1 MKSQLHYMTAQD
13 VSDLIEADISDDWKV
28 IVAEIC
34 KGEAS
39 CDAPAN
45 LAIKLKEAFEK
56 MDDFAN
62 GVGEDEFDFDAVVE
76 GMIDN
81 AERAAAC
88 NAERVA

>member
-1 MKSQLHYMTAQD
+1 MNQLAHMTAQD

-62 GVGEDEFDFDAVVE
+62 GVGEDEFEFELPAY
-76 GMIDN
+76 GTPAWYLQR
-81 AERAAAC
+81 AE
-88 NAERVA
+88 AEL

>member
-62 GVGEDEFDFDAVVE
+62 GVEGEFDAPDNSEQWLDNRDRAIAVRE
-76 GMIDN
+76 
-81 AERAAAC
+81 AA
-88 NAERVA
+88 

>member
-1 MKSQLHYMTAQD
+1 MNQLAHMTAQD
-13 VSDLIEADISDDWKV
+13 VSDLIEADISDDWLV

-45 LAIKLKEAFEK
+45 LAIKLKEAFER

-62 GVGEDEFDFDAVVE
+62 GVNEDEFEFELPAYGSPAWYVANGEAME
-76 GMIDN
+76 GTL
-81 AERAAAC
+81 
-88 NAERVA
+88 